1 VPTFGVRRAGWV
13 VYIGWDGVKELTSPS
28 VTLRAMGKSN
38 HCHKIGLRTV
48 AVIEAAKGVGV
59 LALCLLLLFLLEQD
73 LNQLAARLNTFLRLH
88 PDSRLADWTFTM
100 ADRVTGRGIL
110 IAFSIGCCYV
120 SCRFVE
126 AYGLWRQRLWGEWM
140 AVITGG
146 IYLPLE
152 LYAIVRNPSLINFL
166 VLAANLLVVL
176 YILSI
181 MLDNRRKRKAS
192 RQGEEAEIGVLG
204 GRETAPEL
212 RRLASRDAR
221 SRSAKLQT
229 KFEARD

>member
-1 VPTFGVRRAGWV
+1 
-13 VYIGWDGVKELTSPS
+13 
-28 VTLRAMGKSN
+28 MGKSN
-38 HCHKIGLRTV
+38 QCHKIGLRTV

-59 LALCLLLLFLLEQD
+59 LALCLLLLFLLDRD
-73 LNQLAARLNTFLRLH
+73 LNQLAAQLNTFLRLH
-88 PDSRLADWTFTM
+88 PDSRLADWTYNM
-100 ADRVTGRGIL
+100 ADRVTGRDIL
-110 IAFSIGCCYV
+110 IAFSIGCVYV
-120 SCRFVE
+120 IGRFVE

-166 VLAANLLVVL
+166 ILAANLLVVL

-181 MLDNRRKRKAS
+181 MLDNRRRRKAS
-192 RQGEEAEIGVLG
+192 QHAAAAEAGVPPG
-204 GRETAPEL
+204 SETAPGL
-212 RRLASRDAR
+212 RRPGARDVHSRGSGFQA
-221 SRSAKLQT
+221 

>member
-1 VPTFGVRRAGWV
+1 MR
-13 VYIGWDGVKELTSPS
+13 
-28 VTLRAMGKSN
+28 KSN
-38 HCHKIGLRTV
+38 DSHKLGLRTV
-48 AVIEAAKGVGV
+48 AVIEAAKGVGA
-59 LALCLLLLFLLEQD
+59 LALCLLLLFLLKQD
-73 LNQLAARLNTFLRLH
+73 LSQLAARLNTFLRLH
-88 PDSRLADWTFTM
+88 PDSSLADWTFTM

-110 IAFSIGCCYV
+110 IAFSVGCVYV

-166 VLAANLLVVL
+166 ILTANLLVVL

-192 RQGEEAEIGVLG
+192 RQVEEAETGVLA

-212 RRLASRDAR
+212 RRLGARDSR
-221 SRSAKLQT
+221 SRSTKFQA